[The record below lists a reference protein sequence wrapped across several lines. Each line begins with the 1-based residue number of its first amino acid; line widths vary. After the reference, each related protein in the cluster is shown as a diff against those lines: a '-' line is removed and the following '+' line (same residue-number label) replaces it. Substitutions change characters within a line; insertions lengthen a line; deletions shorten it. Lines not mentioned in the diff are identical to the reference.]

1 VEPINQG
8 EICCIGFGDISE
20 MKDFDKLLDRTY
32 CLELDDDWFFN
43 AIRFLTED
51 NTGVFINDCFDD
63 EGYNVEGICL
73 RLGDKWSRQFEV
85 KALRIIMPDEELYIK
100 YGREYWCYR
109 LHFES
114 LTEEQQMKCSFFYEI
129 DKDSE
134 LVDVV
139 VEDTVP
145 TAVIQSPK
153 GKGKGKGKNVS
164 K

>member
-1 VEPINQG
+1 VEPINQS
-8 EICCIGFGDISE
+8 EICCIGYGDISE

-85 KALRIIMPDEELYIK
+85 RALRIILPGEELFMR
-100 YGREYWCYR
+100 YGKEYWCYR

-114 LTEEQQMKCSFFYEI
+114 LTVAQQHKCSFFYEI
-129 DKDSE
+129 DRKFD
-134 LVDVV
+134 LVEVIADI
-139 VEDTVP
+139 EVP
-145 TAVIQSPK
+145 ATAVQSPSKVK
-153 GKGKGKGKNVS
+153 GKAKQPKK
-164 K
+164 

>member
-1 VEPINQG
+1 
-8 EICCIGFGDISE
+8 
-20 MKDFDKLLDRTY
+20 
-32 CLELDDDWFFN
+32 
-43 AIRFLTED
+43 
-51 NTGVFINDCFDD
+51 
-63 EGYNVEGICL
+63 
-73 RLGDKWSRQFEV
+73 
-85 KALRIIMPDEELYIK
+85 MPDEELYIK

-145 TAVIQSPK
+145 PAVIQSPK